1 MVTSILHE
9 HTLSTRERYRK
20 SHVLQRCS
28 SKWCTKASRHCVE
41 CKICPD
47 YVWKASRYIPLFSD
61 SLCRYMHNADV
72 IIPLFS
78 PAYFRRKAQA
88 HSVWLSV
95 LLYVLLSVLTS
106 FFPSVF
112 HMKVQNSYSYIS
124 ILLKLYRCLNHALNC
139 ACGLDIIIR
148 LTFDI
153 FSQFELSNLLG
164 V

>member
-1 MVTSILHE
+1 MFIKNGARRLHDIVLSVKFVPITSGRHHVTYPFSQTAYADTCIML
-9 HTLSTRERYRK
+9 T
-20 SHVLQRCS
+20 S
-28 SKWCTKASRHCVE
+28 SF
-41 CKICPD
+41 
-47 YVWKASRYIPLFSD
+47 LF
-61 SLCRYMHNADV
+61 
-72 IIPLFS
+72 FS

-106 FFPSVF
+106 FCPSVF

-153 FSQFELSNLLG
+153 FSQFGALNFRFICS
-164 V
+164 VT